1 MHILYKEG
9 NQNQQHMST
18 NETNASDINLD
29 EFLPMPGAADILTAP
44 ESTKNN
50 LFSKA
55 KDLDTS
61 FLDAKKKQED
71 DIKDDPEKENK
82 PQNIEDVKKVV
93 DEIVALDPNEEE
105 SKAPGG
111 RPKLDKS
118 GMVET
123 FSKLIEDG
131 MIVPFDDEKAMEDY
145 SVKDWKE
152 LLQANFEDRENKLKQ
167 EVPASFFDS
176 LPNEL
181 QYAYKYIADG
191 GQDLKGLFKALS
203 HVEEVRSLNPSD
215 DNDQEL
221 IARQYLRATQ
231 FGDESEIDE
240 EINTWKDLGTLGK
253 KASQFKPKLD
263 KMQEEVVQ
271 YQLQQQESFNQQ
283 REEAAHQYI
292 DNVYTTL
299 KEGQLN
305 GIRMD
310 KKVQAFLFN
319 ELTQPKYQSLQG
331 NNTNLLGHLL
341 ERYQYVEPRYDLIA
355 EALWLLADPDGY
367 KTQIRTI
374 AKNEATQETV
384 RKLKTEESR
393 KISTSSTPDQ
403 EDEKQTR
410 RKISRPQ
417 NIFKR

>member
-1 MHILYKEG
+1 
-9 NQNQQHMST
+9 MST
-18 NETNASDINLD
+18 NDTNTQDINLD
-29 EFLPMPGAADILTAP
+29 EFLPMPGADDILTAP
-44 ESTKNN
+44 ENTKNTV
-50 LFSKA
+50 FSKT
-55 KDLDTS
+55 KDIDTS
-61 FLDAKKKQED
+61 FLDAKKTQEES
-71 DIKDDPEKENK
+71 KDESKSEQK
-82 PQNIEDVKKVV
+82 PQDIEEVKKVV
-93 DEIVALDPNEEE
+93 DEIVGLGQATDEVKTGN
-105 SKAPGG
+105 G

-118 GMVET
+118 GLVET

-131 MIVPFDDEKAMEDY
+131 LIVPFDDEKSMDEY
-145 SVKDWKE
+145 SMKDWKE
-152 LLQANFEDRENKLKQ
+152 LLQANFEDRENKIKQ

-181 QYAYKYIADG
+181 KYAYKYIADG

-203 HVEEVRSLNPSD
+203 HVEEVRSLDPSD

-231 FGDESEIDE
+231 FGSEDEIDE

-253 KASQFKPKLD
+253 KATQFKPKLD
-263 KMQEEVVQ
+263 KMQEEVVA
-271 YQLQQQESFNQQ
+271 YQLQQQEAFKQQ

-292 DNVYTTL
+292 DNVYNTL
-299 KEGQLN
+299 REGQLN

-367 KTQIRTI
+367 KNQIRTI
-374 AKNEATQETV
+374 AKSEATQETV

-393 KISTSSTPDQ
+393 KIPTSVTEESEEQPQ
-403 EDEKQTR
+403 R
-410 RKISRPQ
+410 RKLPRAQ

>member
-1 MHILYKEG
+1 M
-9 NQNQQHMST
+9 
-18 NETNASDINLD
+18 D
-29 EFLPMPGAADILTAP
+29 E
-44 ESTKNN
+44 
-50 LFSKA
+50 
-55 KDLDTS
+55 
-61 FLDAKKKQED
+61 
-71 DIKDDPEKENK
+71 
-82 PQNIEDVKKVV
+82 
-93 DEIVALDPNEEE
+93 
-105 SKAPGG
+105 
-111 RPKLDKS
+111 
-118 GMVET
+118 
-123 FSKLIEDG
+123 
-131 MIVPFDDEKAMEDY
+131 Y
-145 SVKDWKE
+145 SMKDWKE
-152 LLQANFEDRENKLKQ
+152 LLQANFEDRENKIKQ

-181 QYAYKYIADG
+181 KYAYKYIADG

-203 HVEEVRSLNPSD
+203 HVEEVRSLDPSD

-231 FGDESEIDE
+231 FGSEDEIDE

-253 KASQFKPKLD
+253 KATQFKPKLD
-263 KMQEEVVQ
+263 KMQEEVVA
-271 YQLQQQESFNQQ
+271 YQLQQQEAFKQQ

-292 DNVYTTL
+292 DNVYNTL
-299 KEGQLN
+299 REGQLN

-367 KTQIRTI
+367 KNQIRTI
-374 AKNEATQETV
+374 AKSEATQETV

-393 KISTSSTPDQ
+393 KIPTSVTEESEEQPQ
-403 EDEKQTR
+403 R
-410 RKISRPQ
+410 RKLPRAQ